1 MASLA
6 ERKAYRE
13 KIMQALYGATEGN
26 RFLGIAGTR
35 LRDDL
40 GIPDEDMAAACTYLE
55 GEGLVTADWVAG
67 NTPAMVML
75 THQGIRLME
84 AKEEAQ
90 N

>member
-1 MASLA
+1 MTSLA

-13 KIMQALYGATEGN
+13 KIMQTLYETAEGN
-26 RFLGIAGTR
+26 RLLGITGTK

-40 GIPDEDMAAACTYLE
+40 GIPEADSAAACTYLE
-55 GEGLVTADWVAG
+55 GEGLITVDWAAG

-84 AKEEAQ
+84 AKEEEQ
-90 N
+90 E